1 MSYQEKE
8 NPLRDKSYAFALL
21 MLKKCVLLQK
31 ESKEYVI
38 SKQLMRSAT
47 SIGANIEEA
56 IGGQSNKDFL
66 HKISISYK
74 EARETHYWL
83 RLLGDAEML
92 TEDETNEYLEKV
104 EELLRIMTSIQKTM
118 KAKLN
123 S

>member
-1 MSYQEKE
+1 VYKEKE
-8 NPLRDKSYAFALL
+8 NPLRDKSYSFALL
-21 MLKKCVLLQK
+21 MLKRCVLLQK

-83 RLLGDAEML
+83 RLLGDAAL
-92 TEDETNEYLEKV
+92 LNEDETNEYLEKV

-118 KAKLN
+118 KSKL
-123 S
+123 

>member
-1 MSYQEKE
+1 MMYQEKE

-21 MLKKCVLLQK
+21 MLKKCINLQK

-56 IGGQSNKDFL
+56 IRGQSGKDFI
-66 HKISISYK
+66 HKVSISYK
-74 EARETHYWL
+74 EARETHYWI
-83 RLLGDAEML
+83 RLLGDAEIL
-92 TEDETNEYLEKV
+92 SQDETNEYLEKV

-118 KAKLN
+118 KTKLN
-123 S
+123 N